1 VSAPLARCGSGRAPL
16 LGHNLVRLVYLDE
29 GGTDFKAPVLSVA
42 GVLVHGDY
50 EYPNIDERI
59 LALIDQFIPEKDRLG
74 FVFHATDIFHG
85 SGYFDRRKPQW
96 DNPAKRFP
104 ILDGLATIIDDLHL
118 PIVAGNYQKAKYGT
132 EHPIWDVPPDDKLK
146 GKFLHSS
153 AVMDALMRADKWL
166 EKYSPTELATVV
178 HEDGTPAKK
187 MIKNIVR
194 TMRSRDLMQAKGFSL
209 DDIQFFEKNYNIPL
223 KRIIDTV
230 HFAEKADARPLQLAD
245 LCAFILARGLKGLEV
260 PTYASNIVWKYMRWF
275 FKDIIPPE
283 KYDRNLSEYGKS
295 S

>member
-1 VSAPLARCGSGRAPL
+1 MSAPL

-29 GGTDFKAPVLSVA
+29 GGTDFKAPVLAVA

-50 EYPNIDERI
+50 EYPEIDKRI
-59 LALIDQFIPEKDRLG
+59 LALIDKFIPEPDRLG
-74 FVFHATDIFHG
+74 FVFHATDVFHG
-85 SGYFDRRKPQW
+85 SRYFDRRKPRW
-96 DNPAKRFP
+96 DTIEKRMP
-104 ILDGLATIIDDLHL
+104 IIDGLAAIIDDLHL
-118 PIVAGNYQKAKYGT
+118 PIVSGNYRKGKFGP
-132 EHPIWDVPPDDKLK
+132 EHPIWETPPDDKLK

-166 EKYSPTELATVV
+166 DKYSPTELATVI

-194 TMRSRDLMQAKGFSL
+194 TMRNRDLMQAKGFEDTAFYERHSL
-209 DDIQFFEKNYNIPL
+209 PL

-245 LCAFILARGLKGLEV
+245 LCAFVLARGLKDQPI
-260 PTYASNIVWKYMRWF
+260 PTYAFQIIWKHMRWF
-275 FKDIIPPE
+275 FTDYLTPE
-283 KYDRNLSEYGKS
+283 TEKKVSVMGQS

>member
-1 VSAPLARCGSGRAPL
+1 VSAPLAHFGSGHAPL

-42 GVLVHGDY
+42 GVLVHGDF
-50 EYPNIDERI
+50 EYPEIDKRI
-59 LALIDQFIPEKDRLG
+59 LALIDKFIPEQDRLG
-74 FVFHATDIFHG
+74 FCFHATDIFHG
-85 SGYFDRRKPQW
+85 SRYFDRRKPQW
-96 DNPAKRFP
+96 DSLEKRIP

-118 PIVAGNYQKAKYGT
+118 PIVAGNYQKAKYGA
-132 EHPIWDVPPDDKLK
+132 ENPIWDIPPDDQLK

-153 AVMDALMRADKWL
+153 ALMDALMRADKWL
-166 EKYSPTELATVV
+166 ERYAPTELATVI

-194 TMRSRDLMQAKGFSL
+194 TMRSRDLMQAKGFALS
-209 DDIQFFEKNYNIPL
+209 DIEFFEKNYNIPL

-245 LCAFILARGLKGLEV
+245 LCAFILARGLKGLAV
-260 PTYASNIVWKYMRWF
+260 PTYAADIVWKYMRWF
-275 FKDIIPPE
+275 FKDLIPPE

>member
-1 VSAPLARCGSGRAPL
+1 MSAPL

-29 GGTDFKAPVLSVA
+29 GGTDFKAPVLAVA

-50 EYPNIDERI
+50 EYPEIDKRI
-59 LALIDQFIPEKDRLG
+59 LALIDKFIPEPDRLG
-74 FVFHATDIFHG
+74 FVFHATDVFHG
-85 SGYFDRRKPQW
+85 SRYFDRRKPRW
-96 DNPAKRFP
+96 DTIEKRMP
-104 ILDGLATIIDDLHL
+104 IIDGLAAIIDDLHL
-118 PIVAGNYQKAKYGT
+118 PIVSGNYRKGKFGP
-132 EHPIWDVPPDDKLK
+132 EHPIWETPPDDKLK

-166 EKYSPTELATVV
+166 DKYSPTELATVIY
-178 HEDGTPAKK
+178 EDGTPAKK

-194 TMRSRDLMQAKGFSL
+194 TMRNRDLMQAKGFEDTAFYERHSL
-209 DDIQFFEKNYNIPL
+209 PL

-245 LCAFILARGLKGLEV
+245 LCAFVLARGLKDQPI
-260 PTYASNIVWKYMRWF
+260 PTYAFQIIWKHMRWF
-275 FKDIIPPE
+275 FTDYLTPE
-283 KYDRNLSEYGKS
+283 TEKKVSVMGQS